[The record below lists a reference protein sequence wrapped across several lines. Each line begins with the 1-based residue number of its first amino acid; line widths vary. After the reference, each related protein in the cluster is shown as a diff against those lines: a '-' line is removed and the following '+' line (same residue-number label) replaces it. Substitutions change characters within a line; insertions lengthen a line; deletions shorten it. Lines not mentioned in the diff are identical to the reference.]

1 MILLAGIAQQEEGYI
16 KSFIW
21 SLFEV
26 SGLTRNQE
34 SGNKPLW
41 SRKWGWVEASF
52 PPFFPNNQKLMLKVT
67 TSDILS
73 RLHFIIFF
81 LYHSKAF
88 LCFTYSL
95 LPLLRLAS
103 CVG

>member
-41 SRKWGWVEASF
+41 SRKWGWVEASSPLF
-52 PPFFPNNQKLMLKVT
+52 LPNNQKLMLRVRNSAT
-67 TSDILS
+67 
-73 RLHFIIFF
+73 
-81 LYHSKAF
+81 
-88 LCFTYSL
+88 
-95 LPLLRLAS
+95 
-103 CVG
+103 

>member
-34 SGNKPLW
+34 SGNKPFW

-52 PPFFPNNQKLMLKVT
+52 PLSSPT
-67 TSDILS
+67 TKS
-73 RLHFIIFF
+73 
-81 LYHSKAF
+81 
-88 LCFTYSL
+88 
-95 LPLLRLAS
+95 
-103 CVG
+103 